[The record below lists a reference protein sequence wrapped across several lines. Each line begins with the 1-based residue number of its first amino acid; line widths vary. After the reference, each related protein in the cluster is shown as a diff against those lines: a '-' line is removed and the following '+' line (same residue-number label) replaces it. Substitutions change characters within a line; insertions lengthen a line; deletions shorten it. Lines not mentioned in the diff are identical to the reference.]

1 LVFRLPYGGPGVE
14 EAALV
19 LASFGSAIVVAA
31 ALDRLSIEPRRLLAA
46 ISAVAIL
53 VLSVGGLLDGRLG
66 LPPGDD
72 NDQLSFASTLAG
84 PGGPGRILMVSVDSD
99 LIPGESRPG
108 PGFWY
113 RTLDGQGTTIDEVWL
128 PEVRSGDQLLDES
141 IDLIASG
148 AELRPGQLL
157 SQFSIDWVVI
167 AGPESPLDQ
176 ILESQLDLIPTPLLP
191 GSKVYE
197 NPGAAPLA
205 AGSLVVPVPEPAGDG
220 ELIWARQGAGF
231 GGRPGEVRMG
241 ITVNHSPG
249 WRPDAMSEGW
259 HLTVAATDG
268 AAAFA
273 GSGYLAYAPYVAAGL
288 LLAALAFLAWGTAR
302 R

>member
-1 LVFRLPYGGPGVE
+1 
-14 EAALV
+14 A
-19 LASFGSAIVVAA
+19 
-31 ALDRLSIEPRRLLAA
+31 
-46 ISAVAIL
+46 
-53 VLSVGGLLDGRLG
+53 
-66 LPPGDD
+66 
-72 NDQLSFASTLAG
+72 
-84 PGGPGRILMVSVDSD
+84 GRILVVSVDSN

-128 PEVRSGDQLLDES
+128 PEVRPGDEELDES
-141 IDLIASG
+141 IDRIASG

-167 AGPESPLDQ
+167 TGPESPLDQ

-197 NPGAAPLA
+197 NPGAVPLA
-205 AGSLVVPVPEPAGDG
+205 AGSLVMPEPEPASDG

-231 GGRPGEVRMG
+231 GGRPGPGRMG
-241 ITVNHSPG
+241 ISVNYSPG
-249 WRPDAMSEGW
+249 WQPDAISEGW
-259 HLTVAATDG
+259 HLTVAATEG
-268 AAAFA
+268 AATFS
-273 GSGYLAYAPYVAAGL
+273 GTGYLAYAPYAAAGL
-288 LLAALAFLAWGTAR
+288 LLAALALLAWGTAR